1 MTPATVPTTVRRR
14 WLHPR
19 GLTSLVVALSFFV
32 MTVSGILLYVAPR
45 ARDANWSGWTC
56 LGLWREQW
64 VDMHIVTS
72 TLFVLFGLV
81 HLYFNW
87 RALWGYLHSRLHH
100 GLNLWKEL
108 IIAVVVVGGLSV
120 ASIIGLSPARQLVQ
134 GSEDIKD
141 HWGRTLPRAPFR
153 HAELLTLD
161 AIEERVG
168 VPSEALSET
177 LQNNG
182 YKNVSSGASL
192 LELAETNGTTP
203 AAVFEILRKQFPE
216 LENLGARG
224 GGRGDGRG
232 RGRQWRMKDSTPH
245 E

>member
-1 MTPATVPTTVRRR
+1 MARATEPNVVRQQ
-14 WLHPR
+14 WLHFR
-19 GLTSLVVALSFFV
+19 GLTSLAVTLSFLV

-45 ARDANWSGWTC
+45 GRDANWSGWTC
-56 LGLWREQW
+56 FRLWREQW
-64 VDMHIVTS
+64 VSVHIVTS
-72 TLFVLFGLV
+72 TLFILLGLV

-100 GLNLWKEL
+100 GLYLWKEL
-108 IIAVVVVGGLSV
+108 FIVVVIVGGLSV
-120 ASIIGLSPARQLVQ
+120 AAVIGLPPARQLVQ

-141 HWGRTLPRAPFR
+141 HWGRTLPRAPFP

-161 AIEERVG
+161 AIEERIG
-168 VPSEALSET
+168 VMSEALSET

-182 YKNVSSGASL
+182 YRAVSSGASL

-216 LENLGARG
+216 LEDLGARG
-224 GGRGDGRG
+224 GGRGTGQG
-232 RGRQWRMKDSTPH
+232 RGRQWRMNDLTPH
-245 E
+245 D